1 MVLEMSMESLFA
13 VVDMFWVA
21 HLGSDAVATI
31 ALTEAVLTLMF
42 AIALGLSMA
51 TTAMVARR
59 VGEKNVDGAAETAT
73 QSILLGLVIAGVLGA
88 AGLYFAADVLRIMGA
103 TPSILQTGTN
113 YTRVIY
119 GGSASVML
127 LFLIN
132 GVFRGAGDAA
142 LAMRALW
149 IANIIN
155 ILLNPCLIFGLG
167 PFPKM
172 GVTGSGVGTT
182 IGRTVGV
189 LLQIWY
195 LTQGRSRVVV
205 HLRQFRLKLDVMLR
219 LMRLSIGGMF
229 QYFVAVASWIVL
241 VRMAATFG
249 SVAVAGYGVALRIVI
264 FALLPSWGMA
274 NAAATLVGQN
284 LGAKQPDR
292 AEQSVWRAGFYN
304 MVFLGLVAITFIVF
318 ARPLVSLFTSDTGV
332 ISVAVTALRFF
343 SYGYVFYA
351 WGMVMVQAFNGAGDT
366 NTPTLI
372 NLACYWAF
380 QIPLAWYLSN
390 HTALQ
395 VNGVF
400 VAISVAESFI
410 AVLGMLAFRRGTWK
424 ERQV

>member
-1 MVLEMSMESLFA
+1 MSLQTETRPGILVAIRDAIRGDSHRDFTQGSIGRAIFLLSLPMVLEMSMESLFA

-31 ALTEAVLTLMF
+31 ALTEAVLTLLF
-42 AIALGLSMA
+42 AIAMGLSMA

-59 VGEKNVDGAAETAT
+59 IGEKNLDGATEVAT
-73 QSILLGLVIAGVLGA
+73 QSILLGVVIAGVLGA
-88 AGLYFAADVLRIMGA
+88 AGLYFAEDVLRIMGA
-103 TPSILQTGTN
+103 SPSILKTGTN

-132 GVFRGAGDAA
+132 AVFRGAGDAA

-155 ILLNPCLIFGLG
+155 IVLNPCLIFGLG

-182 IGRTVGV
+182 VGRTGGSAASNLVSDAG
-189 LLQIWY
+189 
-195 LTQGRSRVVV
+195 TQPRGGSFAPDSSERRGDAALV
-205 HLRQFRLKLDVMLR
+205 K
-219 LMRLSIGGMF
+219 LSIGGTF
-229 QYFVAVASWIVL
+229 QYFVAVASWIAL

-264 FALLPSWGMA
+264 FALLPSWGMS

-284 LGAKQPDR
+284 LGAKRPDR

-304 MVFLGLVAITFIVF
+304 MVFLGLISIAFIVF
-318 ARPLVSLFTSDTGV
+318 A
-332 ISVAVTALRFF
+332 
-343 SYGYVFYA
+343 
-351 WGMVMVQAFNGAGDT
+351 
-366 NTPTLI
+366 TP
-372 NLACYWAF
+372 W
-380 QIPLAWYLSN
+380 
-390 HTALQ
+390 
-395 VNGVF
+395 
-400 VAISVAESFI
+400 
-410 AVLGMLAFRRGTWK
+410 FRSSRTTPG
-424 ERQV
+424 